1 MKRIL
6 ITLII
11 VVVSL
16 IGFSQPFTNISDGD
30 AGSSVR
36 STLNAQIDYLNDLGY
51 DLEFSADATNW
62 HYGWQSGDLYIR
74 YSDDFGSTWSDAV
87 FLWDGEGLN
96 YFTTDTLV
104 LGTDTITSFAGAG
117 ANGLEWNSSTNYLK
131 LLNDATAVDSVLI
144 EISSKPVYTI
154 TLPSAT
160 SVANRV
166 SGAVEGT
173 DYPIGWVI
181 SDGTISAADLD
192 ITHTIGRRVISVDV
206 FYNYTGTVYRQLVNF
221 SNAYTGIVTPSDGTL
236 RIEGL
241 TTVQKEIKIYITFAQ

>member
-6 ITLII
+6 ITLIM
-11 VVVSL
+11 VAVSL

-62 HYGWQSGDLYIR
+62 HYPWQSGDLYIR

-87 FLWDGEGLN
+87 YLWDGEGLN

-117 ANGLEWNSSTNYLK
+117 ANNLEWDSETNYLK
-131 LLNDATAVDSVLI
+131 LLNDATPIDSVLI
-144 EISSKPVYTI
+144 EISGQPVYTI
-154 TLPSAT
+154 ILPSAAT
-160 SVANRV
+160 VAGRITGAISVP
-166 SGAVEGT
+166 SGWTLT
-173 DYPIGWVI
+173 DDG
-181 SDGTISAADLD
+181 SDLV
-192 ITHTIGRRVISVDV
+192 ITHSLGRRVASVDV
-206 FYNYTGTVYRQLVNF
+206 TYVVSGTQDRHLVNF
-221 SNAYTGIVTPSDGTL
+221 NNAYTGLVSADSNNLT
-236 RIEGL
+236 IENL
-241 TTVQKEIKIYITFAQ
+241 TTIQREINIYILFAQ